1 MNETFAEIRRLM
13 LATNRIDGAYYLLSR
28 KLRVKENILA
38 LLYAL
43 DDEETHSQKR
53 ICEDWLFPKT
63 TINTIIRELVQ
74 AGYVTLCR
82 EENGREKRIALT
94 QAGKD
99 YASKM
104 LKGVYQA
111 EQAAM
116 EKTLQ
121 RFSPQFVDALDYF
134 ADCICRELDHRLPEP
149 KKQKGVPNLGE
160 GGVEA

>member
-28 KLRVKENILA
+28 KLGVKENILA

-94 QAGKD
+94 QAGER
-99 YASKM
+99 
-104 LKGVYQA
+104 LRQQNA
-111 EQAAM
+111 EGRISGGTGCHGKRRYNDFLHSLWM
-116 EKTLQ
+116 PWTT
-121 RFSPQFVDALDYF
+121 F

-149 KKQKGVPNLGE
+149 KNRKEFPTWERAG
-160 GGVEA
+160 

>member
-1 MNETFAEIRRLM
+1 M
-13 LATNRIDGAYYLLSR
+13 
-28 KLRVKENILA
+28 
-38 LLYAL
+38 
-43 DDEETHSQKR
+43 
-53 ICEDWLFPKT
+53 FPKT

-74 AGYVTLCR
+74 AGYVTLC
-82 EENGREKRIALT
+82 REKRIALT

>member
-28 KLRVKENILA
+28 KLGVKENILA
-38 LLYAL
+38 LLY
-43 DDEETHSQKR
+43 SQKR

-82 EENGREKRIALT
+82 EENGREKLIALT

-134 ADCICRELDHRLPEP
+134 ADCICRELDHRLPES
-149 KKQKGVPNLGE
+149 KKQKGVPDLGE
-160 GGVEA
+160 GGIEA

>member
-28 KLRVKENILA
+28 KLGVKENILA

-53 ICEDWLFPKT
+53 ICEDWL
-63 TINTIIRELVQ
+63 
-74 AGYVTLCR
+74 
-82 EENGREKRIALT
+82 
-94 QAGKD
+94 
-99 YASKM
+99 

>member
-1 MNETFAEIRRLM
+1 M
-13 LATNRIDGAYYLLSR
+13 
-28 KLRVKENILA
+28 
-38 LLYAL
+38 
-43 DDEETHSQKR
+43 
-53 ICEDWLFPKT
+53 FPKT

-116 EKTLQ
+116 E
-121 RFSPQFVDALDYF
+121 QFVDALDYF

-160 GGVEA
+160 GGIEA